1 MKIKLYILSFFLI
14 FSCENIID
22 NTISEKDY
30 VHPNTELLV
39 RIKNTNKFK
48 NSFKNNEY
56 LNSLLIKKDNKA
68 LKDVF
73 NMLGS
78 IKSDKPMTICFYK
91 SDKLY
96 YNIIGKSLEVDSI
109 SNMYRFNDE
118 NIIIFSNNP
127 KLEKNRSTKKSL
139 YERFEKIEQ
148 TNTNFSLSFDSINSK
163 KVIEKIFINDT
174 IKRFRNLYVN
184 IDSDNKMTYING
196 VIDNFYSDNDNV
208 KAAKLL
214 DDIKN
219 SEIDFEINFV
229 DNVLSDFQAISA
241 SSIDSINF
249 FDFENIRSD
258 IESFKLFQLN
268 FGNEVGN
275 INGIISTEK
284 KEVKEIENPN
294 LFKVSFSDPIIVG
307 PFIVKNH
314 INQNEE
320 IIVQDINNILYLID
334 SSGKIAW
341 SKQIDEKILNK
352 VFQVDSYKNG
362 RLQYVFSTDSQLYML
377 DRKGRDVGKF
387 PVKFNDKITL
397 PISVFDYDKNKN
409 YRICITQGNEL
420 FMFDSKG
427 TFVNGFKYKKQD
439 QIITSP
445 KHFRIQNKDLIVFK
459 TQSKFNIIN
468 RRGEVRIKLKSD
480 IKFSNDNIYSYQ
492 NNLIS
497 TSNNNEIL
505 KIDLKGNINKMKE
518 DNSNKIFIVSNNDYI
533 SYLIN
538 NSIKTQKNKIDLEF
552 GKYSDLSLHE
562 NKKNIFISLYNEQSK
577 KLYIFDEKLIPI
589 SNFPKTISSNAV
601 TKLSKNN
608 FYYSFIED
616 NNSVSLNSVSI
627 Q

>member
-22 NTISEKDY
+22 NTISEKNY
-30 VHPNTELLV
+30 IHPNTELLV

-56 LNSLLIKKDNKA
+56 LNSLLIKKDNKV
-68 LKDVF
+68 LKDIF
-73 NMLGS
+73 NMLDS
-78 IKSDKPMTICFYK
+78 IKSDKPLTICFYK

-96 YNIIGKSLEVDSI
+96 YNIIGKSLQVDSI
-109 SNMYRFNDE
+109 SNMYKFDDE

-127 KLEKNRSTKKSL
+127 KLEKNRKSEKSL
-139 YERFEKIEQ
+139 YERFDKINQ

-174 IKRFRNLYVN
+174 IKRFKNLYVN

-196 VIDNFYSDNDNV
+196 VIDNFYSENDNS

-214 DDIKN
+214 DNIKN
-219 SEIDFEINFV
+219 CEIDFEINFD
-229 DNVLSDFQAISA
+229 DNIISDFQAISA
-241 SSIDSINF
+241 STVDSTNF
-249 FDFENIRSD
+249 FDFKNIKSD

-268 FGNEVGN
+268 FGNGVGN

-284 KEVKEIENPN
+284 KEVREIENSN

-341 SKQIDEKILNK
+341 SKQIDKKILNK
-352 VFQVDSYKNG
+352 VIQVDSYKNG
-362 RLQYVFSTDSQLYML
+362 RLQYVFSTESQLYML

-387 PVKFNDKITL
+387 PLQFNDKITL
-397 PISVFDYDKNKN
+397 PISVFDYDNNKN

-427 TFVNGFKYKKQD
+427 IFVNGFKYKKQD

-459 TQSKFNIIN
+459 TKSKFNIIN
-468 RRGEVRIKLKSD
+468 RRGDIRIKLKSD
-480 IKFSNDNIYSYQ
+480 IKFSNDYIYSYQ
-492 NNLIS
+492 NNLVS
-497 TSNNNEIL
+497 TSNNNDIV
-505 KIDLKGNINKMKE
+505 KIDLKGNIDKIKE
-518 DNSNKIFIVSNNDYI
+518 DNSNKIFIVSNDDFI

-538 NSIKTQKNKIDLEF
+538 NSIKTRKNKIDLEF
-552 GKYSDLSLHE
+552 GNYSNLGMHE
-562 NKKNIFISLYNEQSK
+562 NKKNIFISL
-577 KLYIFDEKLIPI
+577 
-589 SNFPKTISSNAV
+589 
-601 TKLSKNN
+601 
-608 FYYSFIED
+608 
-616 NNSVSLNSVSI
+616 
-627 Q
+627 

>member
-14 FSCENIID
+14 FSCENIIY

-56 LNSLLIKKDNKA
+56 LNSLLVKKDNKV
-68 LKDVF
+68 LKDIF
-73 NMLGS
+73 NVLDS
-78 IKSDKPMTICFYK
+78 IKSDKPLTICFYK

-96 YNIIGKSLEVDSI
+96 YNIIGNSLQVDSI

-127 KLEKNRSTKKSL
+127 KLEKNRSPKKSL

-174 IKRFRNLYVN
+174 IKSFRNLYVN

-196 VIDNFYSDNDNV
+196 VIDNFYSDNDNI
-208 KAAKLL
+208 KADKLL

-241 SSIDSINF
+241 STIDSINF
-249 FDFENIRSD
+249 FDFENIKSD

-362 RLQYVFSTDSQLYML
+362 RLQYVFSTESQLYML

-387 PVKFNDKITL
+387 PLKFNDKITL

-409 YRICITQGNEL
+409 YRICITQGNEV

-552 GKYSDLSLHE
+552 GKYSGLSLHE
-562 NKKNIFISLYNEQSK
+562 NEKNIFISFYNEQSK
-577 KLYIFDEKLIPI
+577 KLYMFDKKLTPI
-589 SNFPKTISSNAV
+589 SNFPKIISSNAV

-608 FYYSFIED
+608 FYYSFLED
-616 NNSVSLNSVSI
+616 NNSVSLNSVAI

>member
-30 VHPNTELLV
+30 IHPNTELLV

-56 LNSLLIKKDNKA
+56 LNSLLVKKDNKV

-73 NMLGS
+73 NMLDS
-78 IKSDKPMTICFYK
+78 IESDEPLTICFYK

-96 YNIIGKSLEVDSI
+96 YNIIGKSLQLDSI
-109 SNMYRFNDE
+109 SNMFKFDDE

-127 KLEKNRSTKKSL
+127 KLEKNRSPEKSL
-139 YERFEKIEQ
+139 YKRFEKIEQ

-196 VIDNFYSDNDNV
+196 VIDNFYSENDNS
-208 KAAKLL
+208 KAYKLL

-219 SEIDFEINFV
+219 SEIDFEINFD
-229 DNVLSDFQAISA
+229 DNILTDFQAISA
-241 SSIDSINF
+241 STVNSTNF
-249 FDFENIRSD
+249 FDFENIKSD
-258 IESFKLFQLN
+258 VESFKLFQLN

-275 INGIISTEK
+275 INGIISTQK
-284 KEVKEIENPN
+284 KEVKEIEDPN
-294 LFKVSFSDPIIVG
+294 LFKVSFSDPIIIG

-314 INQNEE
+314 ITQNEE

-334 SSGKIAW
+334 NSGKIAW

-352 VFQVDSYKNG
+352 VFQIDSYKNG
-362 RLQYVFSTDSQLYML
+362 RLQYVFSTERKLYML

-387 PVKFNDKITL
+387 PLQFNDKITI

-459 TQSKFNIIN
+459 TESKFNIIN
-468 RRGEVRIKLKSD
+468 RRGEIRIKLKSD
-480 IKFSNDNIYSYQ
+480 IKFSSDNIYSYQ
-492 NNLIS
+492 NNLVS
-497 TSNNNEIL
+497 TSDNNEIL
-505 KIDLKGNINKMKE
+505 KIDLKGNISKIKE
-518 DNSNKIFIVSNNDYI
+518 DDSNRIFIVSNKDYI

-538 NSIKTQKNKIDLEF
+538 NSIKTPKNKIDLEF
-552 GKYSDLSLHE
+552 GKYSDLILHE
-562 NKKNIFISLYNEQSK
+562 NKKNIFICVYNEQSK

-608 FYYSFIED
+608 FYYSFLED

>member
-22 NTISEKDY
+22 NTVSERDY
-30 VHPNTELLV
+30 IPPNTELIV
-39 RIKNTNKFK
+39 RIKNSNKFK

-56 LNSLLIKKDNKA
+56 LNSLLVKKENKV
-68 LKDVF
+68 LKNIF
-73 NMLGS
+73 NVLDS
-78 IKSDKPMTICFYK
+78 IKSDKPLTICFYK

-96 YNIIGKSLEVDSI
+96 FNIIGKSLELDSI
-109 SNMYRFNDE
+109 SNMFRSSDE

-127 KLEKNRSTKKSL
+127 KIEKNRIFQKSL
-139 YERFEKIEQ
+139 YEKFDKIDQ

-163 KVIEKIFINDT
+163 KIIEKIFVNDT
-174 IKRFRNLYVN
+174 INGYRNLYVN

-196 VIDNFYSDNDNV
+196 VIDNFYSENDNV

-214 DDIKN
+214 DVIKN
-219 SEIDFEINFV
+219 SEIDFEINFD
-229 DNVLSDFQAISA
+229 DNTLTDFQAISA
-241 SSIDSINF
+241 STLDSVDF
-249 FDFENIRSD
+249 FDFDNIKSD

-268 FGNEVGN
+268 FGNNVGN

-284 KEVKEIENPN
+284 KEVKEIEDPN

-334 SSGKIAW
+334 HTGKIAW
-341 SKQIDEKILNK
+341 SKQIDKKILNK

-362 RLQYVFSTDSQLYML
+362 RLQYVFSTESQLYML

-387 PVKFNDKITL
+387 PLQFNDKITL
-397 PISVFDYDKNKN
+397 PISVFDYDNNKN

-427 TFVNGFKYKKQD
+427 IFVNGFKYKKQD

-459 TQSKFNIIN
+459 TRSKFNIIN
-468 RRGEVRIKLKSD
+468 RRGDIRIKLKTD
-480 IKFSNDNIYSYQ
+480 FKFSNDNIYSYQ
-492 NNLIS
+492 NNLVS
-497 TSNNNEIL
+497 TSNNNDIV
-505 KIDLKGNINKMKE
+505 KIDLKGNINKIKE
-518 DNSNKIFIVSNNDYI
+518 DNSNKIFIVSNDDFI
-533 SYLIN
+533 SYLTN
-538 NSIKTQKNKIDLEF
+538 NSIKTQKNEIDLEF
-552 GKYSDLSLHE
+552 GKYSNLRIHE
-562 NKKNIFISLYNEQSK
+562 NKKNIFVSLYNEQSK
-577 KLYIFDEKLIPI
+577 ELYLFDEKLFPV
-589 SNFPKTISSNAV
+589 SNFPKKISSNAV

-608 FYYSFIED
+608 FYYSFLGD

>member
-22 NTISEKDY
+22 NTVSEKDY
-30 VHPNTELLV
+30 IPPNTELIV

-56 LNSLLIKKDNKA
+56 LNSLLVKKDNKV
-68 LKDVF
+68 LKNIF
-73 NMLGS
+73 NVLDS
-78 IKSDKPMTICFYK
+78 IKSDKPLTICFYK
-91 SDKLY
+91 SDELY
-96 YNIIGKSLEVDSI
+96 FNIIGNSLQVDSI

-118 NIIIFSNNP
+118 NIIIYSNNP
-127 KLEKNRSTKKSL
+127 KLEKNRISEKSL

-163 KVIEKIFINDT
+163 KVIEKIFVNDT
-174 IKRFRNLYVN
+174 INGYRNLYVN

-196 VIDNFYSDNDNV
+196 VIDNFYSENDNV

-214 DDIKN
+214 DVIKN
-219 SEIDFEINFV
+219 SEIDFEINFD
-229 DNVLSDFQAISA
+229 DNILTDFQAISA
-241 SSIDSINF
+241 STLDSVDF
-249 FDFENIRSD
+249 FDFDNIKSD

-268 FGNEVGN
+268 FGNNVGN

-284 KEVKEIENPN
+284 KEVKEIEDPN

-334 SSGKIAW
+334 HTGKIAW
-341 SKQIDEKILNK
+341 SKQIDKKILNK

-362 RLQYVFSTDSQLYML
+362 RLQYVFSTESQLYML

-387 PVKFNDKITL
+387 PLQFNDKITL

-420 FMFDSKG
+420 FMFDAKG

-459 TQSKFNIIN
+459 TKSKFNIIN
-468 RRGEVRIKLKSD
+468 RRGDIRIKLKSE

-492 NNLIS
+492 NNLVS
-497 TSNNNEIL
+497 TSNNNDIV
-505 KIDLKGNINKMKE
+505 KIDLKGNIYEIKE
-518 DNSNKIFIVSNNDYI
+518 DNSNKIIIVSNDDFI
-533 SYLIN
+533 SYLTN

-552 GKYSDLSLHE
+552 GKYSNLGYMKIKKIYSLVSTM
-562 NKKNIFISLYNEQSK
+562 NNLK
-577 KLYIFDEKLIPI
+577 KLYLFDEKLFPV
-589 SNFPKTISSNAV
+589 SNFPKKISGNAV

-608 FYYSFIED
+608 FYYSFLED

>member
-56 LNSLLIKKDNKA
+56 LNSLLVKKDNKV

-73 NMLGS
+73 NMLDS
-78 IKSDKPMTICFYK
+78 IKSDKPLTICFYK

-96 YNIIGKSLEVDSI
+96 FNIIGNSLQVDSI

-127 KLEKNRSTKKSL
+127 KLEKNRSPEKSL
-139 YERFEKIEQ
+139 YRRFEKIDQ

-196 VIDNFYSDNDNV
+196 VIDNFYSENDNS

-284 KEVKEIENPN
+284 KEVREIENSN

-341 SKQIDEKILNK
+341 SKQIDKKILNK
-352 VFQVDSYKNG
+352 VVQVDSYKNG
-362 RLQYVFSTDSQLYML
+362 RLQYVFSTESRLYML

-387 PVKFNDKITL
+387 PLQFNDKITL
-397 PISVFDYDKNKN
+397 PISVFDYDNNKN

-439 QIITSP
+439 KIITSP

-459 TQSKFNIIN
+459 TKSKFNIIN
-468 RRGEVRIKLKSD
+468 RRGDIRIKLKSD

-492 NNLIS
+492 NNLVS
-497 TSNNNEIL
+497 TSENNDIV
-505 KIDLKGNINKMKE
+505 KIDLKGNIDKIKE
-518 DNSNKIFIVSNNDYI
+518 DNSNKIIIVSNDNFI
-533 SYLIN
+533 SYLTN

-552 GKYSDLSLHE
+552 GNYTNLGIHE
-562 NKKNIFISLYNEQSK
+562 NKKNIFISLYNEQSEE
-577 KLYIFDEKLIPI
+577 LYLFDEKLFPVY
-589 SNFPKTISSNAV
+589 NFPKKISGNAM

-608 FYYSFIED
+608 FYYSFLED
-616 NNSVSLNSVSI
+616 NNS
-627 Q
+627 

>member
-30 VHPNTELLV
+30 IHPNTELLV

-56 LNSLLIKKDNKA
+56 LNSLLVKKDNKV
-68 LKDVF
+68 LKNIFSAID
-73 NMLGS
+73 S
-78 IKSDKPMTICFYK
+78 IKSDKPLTICFYK

-96 YNIIGKSLEVDSI
+96 FNIIGNSLQVDSI

-118 NIIIFSNNP
+118 NIIIYSNNP
-127 KLEKNRSTKKSL
+127 NLEKNRSPKKSL
-139 YERFEKIEQ
+139 YERFEKIDQ
-148 TNTNFSLSFDSINSK
+148 TNTNFSLSFDSITSK

-174 IKRFRNLYVN
+174 IKRFGNLYVN

-196 VIDNFYSDNDNV
+196 VIDNFFSQNDNS

-214 DDIKN
+214 DVIKN
-219 SEIDFEINFV
+219 SEIDFEINFD
-229 DNVLSDFQAISA
+229 DNILTDFQAISA
-241 SSIDSINF
+241 STLDSINF
-249 FDFENIRSD
+249 FDFENIKSD

-268 FGNEVGN
+268 FGNNVGN

-284 KEVKEIENPN
+284 KEVKEIEDPN

-341 SKQIDEKILNK
+341 SKQIDKKILNK
-352 VFQVDSYKNG
+352 VVQVDSYKNG
-362 RLQYVFSTDSQLYML
+362 RLQYVFSTESQLYLL

-387 PVKFNDKITL
+387 PLQFNDKITL
-397 PISVFDYDKNKN
+397 PISVFDYDNNKN

-427 TFVNGFKYKKQD
+427 IFVNGFKYKKQD

-459 TQSKFNIIN
+459 TKSKFNIIN
-468 RRGEVRIKLKSD
+468 RRGDIRIKLKSD

-492 NNLIS
+492 NNLVS
-497 TSNNNEIL
+497 TSNNNDIV
-505 KIDLKGNINKMKE
+505 KIDLKGNINKIKE
-518 DNSNKIFIVSNNDYI
+518 DNSNKIFIVSNDDFI
-533 SYLIN
+533 SYLTN

-552 GKYSDLSLHE
+552 GNYSNLDIHE
-562 NKKNIFISLYNEQSK
+562 NKENIFISLYNEQSK
-577 KLYIFDEKLIPI
+577 ELYLFNKKLFPV
-589 SNFPKTISSNAV
+589 SNFPKKISGNAA

-608 FYYSFIED
+608 FYYSFLED

>member
-22 NTISEKDY
+22 NTISEKNY
-30 VHPNTELLV
+30 IHPNTELLV

-56 LNSLLIKKDNKA
+56 LNSLLVKKDNKV
-68 LKDVF
+68 LKDIF
-73 NMLGS
+73 NMLDS
-78 IKSDKPMTICFYK
+78 IKSDKPLTICFYK

-96 YNIIGKSLEVDSI
+96 YNIIGKSLQVDSI
-109 SNMYRFNDE
+109 SNMYKFDDE

-127 KLEKNRSTKKSL
+127 KLEKNRISEKSL
-139 YERFEKIEQ
+139 YERFDKINQ

-174 IKRFRNLYVN
+174 IKRFKNLYVN

-196 VIDNFYSDNDNV
+196 VIDNFYSENDNS

-214 DDIKN
+214 DNIKN
-219 SEIDFEINFV
+219 SEIDFEINFD
-229 DNVLSDFQAISA
+229 DNIISDFQAISA
-241 SSIDSINF
+241 STVDSTNF
-249 FDFENIRSD
+249 FDFKNIKSD

-268 FGNEVGN
+268 FGNGVGN

-284 KEVKEIENPN
+284 KEVREIENSN

-341 SKQIDEKILNK
+341 SKQIDKKILNK
-352 VFQVDSYKNG
+352 VIQVDSYKNG
-362 RLQYVFSTDSQLYML
+362 RLQYVFSTESQLYML

-387 PVKFNDKITL
+387 PLQFNDKITL
-397 PISVFDYDKNKN
+397 PISVFDYDNNKN

-427 TFVNGFKYKKQD
+427 IFVNGFKYKKQD

-459 TQSKFNIIN
+459 TKSKFNIIN
-468 RRGEVRIKLKSD
+468 RRGDIRIKLKSD
-480 IKFSNDNIYSYQ
+480 IKFSNDYIYSYQ
-492 NNLIS
+492 NNLVS
-497 TSNNNEIL
+497 TSNNNDIV
-505 KIDLKGNINKMKE
+505 KIDLKGNIDKIKE
-518 DNSNKIFIVSNNDYI
+518 DNSNKIFIVSNDDFI

-538 NSIKTQKNKIDLEF
+538 NSIKTRKNKIDLEF
-552 GKYSDLSLHE
+552 GNYSNLGMLE

-577 KLYIFDEKLIPI
+577 ELYLFDEKLFPVP
-589 SNFPKTISSNAV
+589 NFPKKITGNAV

-608 FYYSFIED
+608 FYYSFLED

>member
-30 VHPNTELLV
+30 IPPNTELIV

-56 LNSLLIKKDNKA
+56 LNSLLVKKDNKV

-73 NMLGS
+73 NILDS
-78 IKSDKPMTICFYK
+78 IKSDKPLTICFYK
-91 SDKLY
+91 SDELY
-96 YNIIGKSLEVDSI
+96 FNIIGNSLQVDSI

-118 NIIIFSNNP
+118 NIIIYSNNP
-127 KLEKNRSTKKSL
+127 KLEKNRISEKSL

-148 TNTNFSLSFDSINSK
+148 TNTNFSLSFDSITSK
-163 KVIEKIFINDT
+163 KVIEKIFVNDT
-174 IKRFRNLYVN
+174 INGYRNLYVN

-196 VIDNFYSDNDNV
+196 VIDNFYSENDNV

-214 DDIKN
+214 DVIKN
-219 SEIDFEINFV
+219 SEIDFEINFD
-229 DNVLSDFQAISA
+229 DNILTDFQAISA
-241 SSIDSINF
+241 STLDSVDF
-249 FDFENIRSD
+249 FDFDNIKSD

-268 FGNEVGN
+268 FGNNVGN

-284 KEVKEIENPN
+284 KEVKEIEDPN
-294 LFKVSFSDPIIVG
+294 LFKVNFSDPIIVG

-334 SSGKIAW
+334 HTGKIAW
-341 SKQIDEKILNK
+341 SKQIDKKILNK

-362 RLQYVFSTDSQLYML
+362 RLQYVFSTESQLYML

-387 PVKFNDKITL
+387 PLQFNDKITL

-420 FMFDSKG
+420 FMFDAKG

-468 RRGEVRIKLKSD
+468 RRGEIRIKLKSE

-492 NNLIS
+492 NNLVS
-497 TSNNNEIL
+497 TSNNNDIV
-505 KIDLKGNINKMKE
+505 KIDLKGNIYEIKE
-518 DNSNKIFIVSNNDYI
+518 DNSNKIIIVSNDDFI
-533 SYLIN
+533 SYLTN

-552 GKYSDLSLHE
+552 GKYSNLGIHK

-577 KLYIFDEKLIPI
+577 KLYLFDEKLFPV
-589 SNFPKTISSNAV
+589 SNFPKKISGNAV

-608 FYYSFIED
+608 FYYSYLED

>member
-22 NTISEKDY
+22 NPISEKDY
-30 VHPNTELLV
+30 IPQNTELLV

-48 NSFKNNEY
+48 NSFVNNEY
-56 LNSLLIKKDNKA
+56 LNSLLVKKENKV
-68 LKDVF
+68 LNDVF
-73 NMLGS
+73 NLLDS
-78 IKSDKPMTICFYK
+78 IKSDKPLTICFYK

-96 YNIIGKSLEVDSI
+96 YNIIGKSLQLDSI

-118 NIIIFSNNP
+118 NLIIFSNNP
-127 KLEKNRSTKKSL
+127 KIKKNRISEKSL
-139 YERFEKIEQ
+139 YERFEKIDQ

-196 VIDNFYSDNDNV
+196 VIDNFYSENDNS

-219 SEIDFEINFV
+219 SETDFEINF
-229 DNVLSDFQAISA
+229 DENIINDFQAISA
-241 SSIDSINF
+241 STVDSTNF
-249 FDFENIRSD
+249 FDFKNIKSD

-268 FGNEVGN
+268 FGNGVGN

-284 KEVKEIENPN
+284 KEVKEIEDPN
-294 LFKVSFSDPIIVG
+294 LFKVSFSDPIVVG
-307 PFIVKNH
+307 PFIVTNH
-314 INQNEE
+314 ITQNKE

-334 SSGKIAW
+334 NSGKIAW

-352 VFQVDSYKNG
+352 IFQIDSYKNG
-362 RLQYVFSTDSQLYML
+362 RLQYVFSTESKLYML
-377 DRKGRDVGKF
+377 DKKGRDVGKF
-387 PVKFNDKITL
+387 PLKFNDKITL

-409 YRICITQGNEL
+409 YRICIPQGNEL

-459 TQSKFNIIN
+459 TKSKFNIIN
-468 RRGEVRIKLKSD
+468 RRGEIRIKLKSD
-480 IKFSNDNIYSYQ
+480 IEFSNDDIYSYQ
-492 NNLIS
+492 NNLIT
-497 TSNNNEIL
+497 TSENNEII
-505 KIDLKGNINKMKE
+505 KIDIKGNINKMKE
-518 DNSNKIFIVSNNDYI
+518 DNSNSIFIVSNDDYI
-533 SYLIN
+533 SYLRN
-538 NSIKTQKNKIDLEF
+538 NSINTQKNKIDLEF
-552 GKYSDLSLHE
+552 GKYSNLSLHE
-562 NKKNIFISLYNEQSK
+562 NKKNTFISIYNEQSK
-577 KLYIFDEKLIPI
+577 KLYLFDDKLIPI
-589 SNFPKTISSNAV
+589 SNFPKTVSSNAEI
-601 TKLSKNN
+601 KLYNNN
-608 FYYSFIED
+608 FYYSFLEE

>member
-14 FSCENIID
+14 FSCENIVD

-30 VHPNTELLV
+30 IPTNTELLV

-56 LNSLLIKKDNKA
+56 LNSLLVKKDNKV
-68 LKDVF
+68 LNDVF
-73 NMLGS
+73 NVLDS
-78 IKSDKPMTICFYK
+78 IKSDKPLTICFYK

-96 YNIIGKSLEVDSI
+96 YNIIGKSLKVDSI

-118 NIIIFSNNP
+118 NIIIFSNNL
-127 KLEKNRSTKKSL
+127 KLKKNRSPKKSL
-139 YERFEKIEQ
+139 YERFEKIDQ

-163 KVIEKIFINDT
+163 KIIEKIFINDT

-196 VIDNFYSDNDNV
+196 VINNFYSDNDNI

-219 SEIDFEINFV
+219 SETDFEINFI

-241 SSIDSINF
+241 STIDSTNF
-249 FDFENIRSD
+249 FDFENIKSD

-341 SKQIDEKILNK
+341 SKQIDEKILNE

-362 RLQYVFSTDSQLYML
+362 RLQYVFSTDRQLYML

-387 PVKFNDKITL
+387 PLKFNDKITL

-459 TQSKFNIIN
+459 TLSKFNIIN

-518 DNSNKIFIVSNNDYI
+518 NNSNKIFIVSNNDYI

-562 NKKNIFISLYNEQSK
+562 NKKNIFISFYNEQSK

>member
-22 NTISEKDY
+22 NPISEKDY
-30 VHPNTELLV
+30 IAPNTELLV

-56 LNSLLIKKDNKA
+56 LNSLLAKKDNKF
-68 LKDVF
+68 LKNIF
-73 NMLGS
+73 NVLDS
-78 IKSDKPMTICFYK
+78 IKSDNPLLICFYK
-91 SDKLY
+91 SDKFY
-96 YNIIGKSLEVDSI
+96 FNIIGKSLQLDSI
-109 SNMYRFNDE
+109 SDIYKFEDE
-118 NIIIFSNNP
+118 NITIFSNNS
-127 KLEKNRSTKKSL
+127 KIERNRISKNSL
-139 YERFEKIEQ
+139 YEKFEKINK

-163 KVIEKIFINDT
+163 KVIEKIFINDSIT
-174 IKRFRNLYVN
+174 RYGNLYVN

-196 VIDNFYSDNDNV
+196 VIDNFYSKNNNL
-208 KAAKLL
+208 KAAKSL
-214 DDIKN
+214 DDIRN
-219 SEIDFEINFV
+219 SEIDFEINFD
-229 DNVLSDFQAISA
+229 DNILTDFQAISA
-241 SSIDSINF
+241 TSIDSINF
-249 FDFENIRSD
+249 FDFENIKSD
-258 IESFKLFQLN
+258 LKSFKLFQLN

-275 INGIISTEK
+275 INGIISTQK
-284 KEVKEIENPN
+284 KEVKEIEDPN

-314 INQNEE
+314 ITQNEE

-334 SSGKIAW
+334 NSGKIAW
-341 SKQIDEKILNK
+341 SKQIDEKMINK
-352 VFQVDSYKNG
+352 VFQIDSYKNG
-362 RLQYVFSTDSQLYML
+362 RLQYIFSTESKLYML

-387 PVKFNDKITL
+387 PLKFNDKITL

-409 YRICITQGNEL
+409 YRICIAQGNEL

-445 KHFRIQNKDLIVFK
+445 KHFRIQDKDLIVFK
-459 TQSKFNIIN
+459 TKSKFNIIN
-468 RRGEVRIKLKSD
+468 RRGEIRIKLKSD
-480 IKFSNDNIYSYQ
+480 VKFSNDNIYSYQ

-497 TSNNNEIL
+497 TSKNNEIL

-518 DNSNKIFIVSNNDYI
+518 DNSNRIFVVSNNDYF

-577 KLYIFDEKLIPI
+577 KLYMFDKKLILI
-589 SNFPKTISSNAV
+589 SNFPKTINSNAV

-608 FYYSFIED
+608 FYYSFLED

>member
-22 NTISEKDY
+22 NPISEKDY
-30 VHPNTELLV
+30 IAPNTELLV

-56 LNSLLIKKDNKA
+56 LNSLLAKKDNKF
-68 LKDVF
+68 LKNIF
-73 NMLGS
+73 NVLDS
-78 IKSDKPMTICFYK
+78 IKSDNPLIICFYK

-96 YNIIGKSLEVDSI
+96 FNIIGKSLQLDSI
-109 SNMYRFNDE
+109 SDIYKFEDE
-118 NIIIFSNNP
+118 NITIFSNNS
-127 KLEKNRSTKKSL
+127 KIERNRMSKNSL
-139 YERFEKIEQ
+139 YEKFEKINK

-163 KVIEKIFINDT
+163 KVIEKIFINDS
-174 IKRFRNLYVN
+174 ISRYGNLYLN

-196 VIDNFYSDNDNV
+196 VIDNFYPKNYNL

-214 DDIKN
+214 DDIRN
-219 SEIDFEINFV
+219 SEIDFEINFD
-229 DNVLSDFQAISA
+229 DNILTDFQAISA
-241 SSIDSINF
+241 TSIDSINF
-249 FDFENIRSD
+249 FDFENIKSD
-258 IESFKLFQLN
+258 LESFKLFQLN

-275 INGIISTEK
+275 INGIISTQE
-284 KEVKEIENPN
+284 KEVKEIEDPN

-314 INQNEE
+314 ITQNEE

-334 SSGKIAW
+334 NSGKIAW
-341 SKQIDEKILNK
+341 SKQIDEKIIDK
-352 VFQVDSYKNG
+352 VFQIDSYKNG
-362 RLQYVFSTDSQLYML
+362 RLQYIFSTESKLYML

-387 PVKFNDKITL
+387 PLKFNDKITL

-409 YRICITQGNEL
+409 YRICIAQGNEL

-459 TQSKFNIIN
+459 TKSKFNIIN
-468 RRGEVRIKLKSD
+468 RRGEIRIKLKSD
-480 IKFSNDNIYSYQ
+480 VKFSNDNIYSYQ

-505 KIDLKGNINKMKE
+505 KIDLKGNINKIKE
-518 DNSNKIFIVSNNDYI
+518 DNSNRIFVVSNNDYF

-552 GKYSDLSLHE
+552 GKYSDLSLYE

-577 KLYIFDEKLIPI
+577 KLYMFDEKLIPI

-601 TKLSKNN
+601 IKLSKNN
-608 FYYSFIED
+608 FYYSFLED

>member
-30 VHPNTELLV
+30 IPPNTELIV

-56 LNSLLIKKDNKA
+56 LNSLLVKKDNKV

-73 NMLGS
+73 NILDS
-78 IKSDKPMTICFYK
+78 IKSDKPLTICFYK
-91 SDKLY
+91 SDELY
-96 YNIIGKSLEVDSI
+96 FNIIGNSLQVDSI

-118 NIIIFSNNP
+118 NIIIYSNNP
-127 KLEKNRSTKKSL
+127 KLEKNRISEKSL

-148 TNTNFSLSFDSINSK
+148 TNTNFSLSFDSITSK
-163 KVIEKIFINDT
+163 KVIEKIFVNDT
-174 IKRFRNLYVN
+174 INGYRNLYVN

-196 VIDNFYSDNDNV
+196 VIDNFYSENDNV

-214 DDIKN
+214 DVIKN
-219 SEIDFEINFV
+219 SEIDFEINFD
-229 DNVLSDFQAISA
+229 DNILTDFQAISA
-241 SSIDSINF
+241 STLDSINF
-249 FDFENIRSD
+249 FDFENIKSD
-258 IESFKLFQLN
+258 VESFKLFQLN
-268 FGNEVGN
+268 FGNNVGN

-284 KEVKEIENPN
+284 KEVKVIEDPN
-294 LFKVSFSDPIIVG
+294 LFKVSFSDPIIIG

-334 SSGKIAW
+334 HSGKIAW

-362 RLQYVFSTDSQLYML
+362 RLQYVLSTESQLYML

-387 PVKFNDKITL
+387 PLQFNDKITL

-420 FMFDSKG
+420 FMFDAKG

-468 RRGEVRIKLKSD
+468 RRGEIRIKLKSE

-492 NNLIS
+492 NNLVS
-497 TSNNNEIL
+497 TSNNNDIV
-505 KIDLKGNINKMKE
+505 KIDLKGNIYEIKE
-518 DNSNKIFIVSNNDYI
+518 DNSNKIIIVSNDDFI
-533 SYLIN
+533 SYLTN

-552 GKYSDLSLHE
+552 GKYSNLGIHK
-562 NKKNIFISLYNEQSK
+562 NKKNLFISLYNEQSK
-577 KLYIFDEKLIPI
+577 KLYLFDEKLFPV
-589 SNFPKTISSNAV
+589 SNFPKKISGNAV

-608 FYYSFIED
+608 FYYSFLED
-616 NNSVSLNSVSI
+616 SNSVSLNSVSI

>member
-30 VHPNTELLV
+30 IHPNTELLV

-56 LNSLLIKKDNKA
+56 LNSLLVKKDNKV

-73 NMLGS
+73 NVLDS
-78 IKSDKPMTICFYK
+78 IESDEPLTICFYK

-96 YNIIGKSLEVDSI
+96 YNIIGKSLQLDSI
-109 SNMYRFNDE
+109 SNMFKFDDE

-127 KLEKNRSTKKSL
+127 KLEKNRSPEKSL
-139 YERFEKIEQ
+139 YKRFEKIEQ

-196 VIDNFYSDNDNV
+196 VIDNFYSENDNS
-208 KAAKLL
+208 KAYKLL

-219 SEIDFEINFV
+219 SEIDFEINFD
-229 DNVLSDFQAISA
+229 DNILTDFQAISA
-241 SSIDSINF
+241 STVNSTNF
-249 FDFENIRSD
+249 FDFENIKSD
-258 IESFKLFQLN
+258 VESFKLFQLN

-284 KEVKEIENPN
+284 KEVKEIEDPN

-314 INQNEE
+314 ITQNEE

-362 RLQYVFSTDSQLYML
+362 RLQYIFSSETQLYML
-377 DRKGRDVGKF
+377 DRQGRDVGKF
-387 PVKFNDKITL
+387 PLKFNDKITL

-459 TQSKFNIIN
+459 TESKFNIIN
-468 RRGEVRIKLKSD
+468 RRGEIRIKLKSD
-480 IKFSNDNIYSYQ
+480 IKFSSDNIYSYQ

-497 TSNNNEIL
+497 TSINNEIL
-505 KIDLKGNINKMKE
+505 KIDLKGNISKIKE
-518 DNSNKIFIVSNNDYI
+518 DDSNRIFIVSNKDYI

-538 NSIKTQKNKIDLEF
+538 NSIKTPKNKIDLEF
-552 GKYSDLSLHE
+552 GKYSDLILHE
-562 NKKNIFISLYNEQSK
+562 NKKNIFICVYNEQSK

-608 FYYSFIED
+608 FYYSFLED

>member
-22 NTISEKDY
+22 NTVSEKDY
-30 VHPNTELLV
+30 IHPNTQLLV

-56 LNSLLIKKDNKA
+56 LNSLLVKKDNKV

-73 NMLGS
+73 NMLDS
-78 IKSDKPMTICFYK
+78 IKSDKPLTICFYK

-96 YNIIGKSLEVDSI
+96 FNIIGNSLQVDSI
-109 SNMYRFNDE
+109 SKMHRFNDE

-127 KLEKNRSTKKSL
+127 KLKKNRSPEKSL
-139 YERFEKIEQ
+139 YRRFEKIDQ

-196 VIDNFYSDNDNV
+196 VIDNFYSENDNS

-219 SEIDFEINFV
+219 SEIDFEIDFD
-229 DNVLSDFQAISA
+229 DNIISDFQAISA
-241 SSIDSINF
+241 STVDSINF
-249 FDFENIRSD
+249 FDFKNIKSD

-268 FGNEVGN
+268 FGNGVGN
-275 INGIISTEK
+275 INGIISTDK
-284 KEVKEIENPN
+284 KEVREIENSN

-341 SKQIDEKILNK
+341 SKQIDKKILNK
-352 VFQVDSYKNG
+352 VVQVDSYKNG
-362 RLQYVFSTDSQLYML
+362 RLQYVFSTESQLYML

-387 PVKFNDKITL
+387 PLQFNDKITL
-397 PISVFDYDKNKN
+397 PISVFDYDNNKN

-427 TFVNGFKYKKQD
+427 IFVNGFKYKKQD

-459 TQSKFNIIN
+459 TKSKFNIIN
-468 RRGEVRIKLKSD
+468 RRGDIRIKLKSD

-492 NNLIS
+492 NNLVS
-497 TSNNNEIL
+497 TSNNNDIV
-505 KIDLKGNINKMKE
+505 KIDLKGNIDKIKE
-518 DNSNKIFIVSNNDYI
+518 DNSNKIIIVSNDDFI
-533 SYLIN
+533 SYLTN

-552 GKYSDLSLHE
+552 GNYSDLSLHK
-562 NKKNIFISLYNEQSK
+562 NKKNIFISLNNEQSK
-577 KLYIFDEKLIPI
+577 ELYLFDEKLFPV
-589 SNFPKTISSNAV
+589 SNFPKKISGNAV

-608 FYYSFIED
+608 FYYSFLED
-616 NNSVSLNSVSI
+616 NNSVSFNSVSI

>member
-30 VHPNTELLV
+30 IHPNTELLV

-56 LNSLLIKKDNKA
+56 LNSLLVKKDNKV

-73 NMLGS
+73 NMLDS
-78 IKSDKPMTICFYK
+78 IESDEPLTICFYK

-96 YNIIGKSLEVDSI
+96 YNIIGKSLQLDSI
-109 SNMYRFNDE
+109 SNMFKFDDE

-127 KLEKNRSTKKSL
+127 KLEKNRSPEKSL
-139 YERFEKIEQ
+139 YKRFEKIDQ

-196 VIDNFYSDNDNV
+196 VIDNFYSENDNS
-208 KAAKLL
+208 KAYKLL

-219 SEIDFEINFV
+219 SEIDFEINFD
-229 DNVLSDFQAISA
+229 DNILTDFQAISA
-241 SSIDSINF
+241 STVNSTNF
-249 FDFENIRSD
+249 FDFENIKSD
-258 IESFKLFQLN
+258 VESFKLFQLN

-284 KEVKEIENPN
+284 KEVKEIEDPN

-314 INQNEE
+314 ITQNEE

-362 RLQYVFSTDSQLYML
+362 RLQYIFSSETQLYML
-377 DRKGRDVGKF
+377 DRQGRDVGKF
-387 PVKFNDKITL
+387 PLKFNDKITL

-459 TQSKFNIIN
+459 TESKFNIIN
-468 RRGEVRIKLKSD
+468 RRGEIRIKLKSD
-480 IKFSNDNIYSYQ
+480 IKFSSDNIYSYQ
-492 NNLIS
+492 NNLVS
-497 TSNNNEIL
+497 TSDNNEIL
-505 KIDLKGNINKMKE
+505 KIDLKGNISKIKE
-518 DNSNKIFIVSNNDYI
+518 DDSNRIFIVSNKDYI

-538 NSIKTQKNKIDLEF
+538 NSIKTPKNKIDLEF
-552 GKYSDLSLHE
+552 GKYSDLILHE
-562 NKKNIFISLYNEQSK
+562 NKKNIFICVYNEQSK

-608 FYYSFIED
+608 FYYSFLED

>member
-73 NMLGS
+73 NMLDS

-294 LFKVSFSDPIIVG
+294 LFKVSFSDPIVVG

-387 PVKFNDKITL
+387 PVKFDDKITL
-397 PISVFDYDKNKN
+397 PVSVFDYDKNKN
-409 YRICITQGNEL
+409 YRICITQGNEV

-552 GKYSDLSLHE
+552 GKYSDISLHE
-562 NKKNIFISLYNEQSK
+562 NEKNIFISLYNEQSK
-577 KLYIFDEKLIPI
+577 KLYMFDKKLTPI
-589 SNFPKTISSNAV
+589 SNFPKIISSNAV

-608 FYYSFIED
+608 FYYSFLED
-616 NNSVSLNSVSI
+616 NNSVSLNSVAI

>member
-22 NTISEKDY
+22 NTVSENDY
-30 VHPNTELLV
+30 IPPNTELIV

-56 LNSLLIKKDNKA
+56 LNSLLVKKENKVLKNIFNA
-68 LKDVF
+68 LD
-73 NMLGS
+73 S
-78 IKSDKPMTICFYK
+78 IKSDKPLTICFYK

-96 YNIIGKSLEVDSI
+96 YNIIGKSIQLDSI
-109 SNMYRFNDE
+109 SNMFRSDDE

-127 KLEKNRSTKKSL
+127 KIEKNRSPKKSL
-139 YERFEKIEQ
+139 YERFDKIDQ

-163 KVIEKIFINDT
+163 KVIEKIFVNDT
-174 IKRFRNLYVN
+174 ISRYGNLYVN

-196 VIDNFYSDNDNV
+196 VIDNFYPENDNV

-214 DDIKN
+214 DVIKN
-219 SEIDFEINFV
+219 SEIDFEINFD
-229 DNVLSDFQAISA
+229 DNVLTDFQAISA
-241 SSIDSINF
+241 STLDSINF
-249 FDFENIRSD
+249 FDFENIKSD
-258 IESFKLFQLN
+258 VESFKLFQLN
-268 FGNEVGN
+268 FGNNVGN

-284 KEVKEIENPN
+284 KEVKEIEDPN

-320 IIVQDINNILYLID
+320 IMVQDINNILYLID

-341 SKQIDEKILNK
+341 SKQIDKKILNK
-352 VFQVDSYKNG
+352 VVQVDSYQNG
-362 RLQYVFSTDSQLYML
+362 RLQYVFSTESQLYML

-387 PVKFNDKITL
+387 PLQFNDKITL
-397 PISVFDYDKNKN
+397 PISVFDYDNNKN

-427 TFVNGFKYKKQD
+427 IFVNGFKYKKQD

-459 TQSKFNIIN
+459 TKSKFNIIN
-468 RRGEVRIKLKSD
+468 RRGDIRIKLKSD
-480 IKFSNDNIYSYQ
+480 IKFSNDNIYSYE
-492 NNLIS
+492 NNLVS
-497 TSNNNEIL
+497 TSNNNDIV
-505 KIDLKGNINKMKE
+505 KIDLNGNIGKIKE
-518 DNSNKIFIVSNNDYI
+518 DNSNKIFIVSNDDFI
-533 SYLIN
+533 SYLTN

-552 GKYSDLSLHE
+552 GKYSSLSIHE

-577 KLYIFDEKLIPI
+577 ELYLFDKKLFLV
-589 SNFPKTISSNAV
+589 SNFPKKISGNAV

-608 FYYSFIED
+608 FYYSFLED

>member
-56 LNSLLIKKDNKA
+56 LNSLLVKKDNKV

-73 NMLGS
+73 NMLDS
-78 IKSDKPMTICFYK
+78 IKSDKPLTICFYK

-96 YNIIGKSLEVDSI
+96 YNIIGNSLQVDSI

-174 IKRFRNLYVN
+174 IKRFRNLYLN

-294 LFKVSFSDPIIVG
+294 LFKVSFSDPIVVG

-352 VFQVDSYKNG
+352 IFQVDSYKNG

-387 PVKFNDKITL
+387 PLKFNDKITL

-505 KIDLKGNINKMKE
+505 KIDLKGNINKMNE
-518 DNSNKIFIVSNNDYI
+518 DNSNKIFVVSNNDYI

-552 GKYSDLSLHE
+552 GKYSDLSLHK

-589 SNFPKTISSNAV
+589 SNFPKIISSNAV

-608 FYYSFIED
+608 FYYSFLED
-616 NNSVSLNSVSI
+616 NNSVSLNSVAI

>member
-14 FSCENIID
+14 FSCENIIY

-56 LNSLLIKKDNKA
+56 LNSLLVKKDNKV
-68 LKDVF
+68 LKDIF
-73 NMLGS
+73 NVLDS
-78 IKSDKPMTICFYK
+78 IKSDKPLTICFYK

-96 YNIIGKSLEVDSI
+96 YNIIGNSLQVDSI

-127 KLEKNRSTKKSL
+127 KLEKNRSPKKSL

-196 VIDNFYSDNDNV
+196 VIDNFYSDNDNI

-219 SEIDFEINFV
+219 SEIDFEINFI

-241 SSIDSINF
+241 STIDSINF
-249 FDFENIRSD
+249 FDFENIKSD

-362 RLQYVFSTDSQLYML
+362 RLQYVFSTESQLYML

-387 PVKFNDKITL
+387 PLKFNDKITL

-409 YRICITQGNEL
+409 YRICITQGNEV

-552 GKYSDLSLHE
+552 GKYSGLSLHE
-562 NKKNIFISLYNEQSK
+562 NEKNIFISFYNEQSK
-577 KLYIFDEKLIPI
+577 KLYMFDKKLTPI
-589 SNFPKTISSNAV
+589 SNFPKIISSNAV

-608 FYYSFIED
+608 FYYSFLED
-616 NNSVSLNSVSI
+616 NNSVSLNSVAI

>member
-48 NSFKNNEY
+48 NSFKNNGY
-56 LNSLLIKKDNKA
+56 LNSLLIKKDNKV

-73 NMLGS
+73 NMLDS

-249 FDFENIRSD
+249 FDFENIKSD

-294 LFKVSFSDPIIVG
+294 LFKVSFSDPIVVG

-387 PVKFNDKITL
+387 PLKFNDKITL

-552 GKYSDLSLHE
+552 GKYSDISLHE
-562 NKKNIFISLYNEQSK
+562 NEKNIFISLYNEQSK
-577 KLYIFDEKLIPI
+577 KLYMFDKKLTPI
-589 SNFPKTISSNAV
+589 SNFPKIISSNAV

-608 FYYSFIED
+608 FYYSFLED
-616 NNSVSLNSVSI
+616 NNSVSLNSVAI

>member
-1 MKIKLYILSFFLI
+1 
-14 FSCENIID
+14 
-22 NTISEKDY
+22 
-30 VHPNTELLV
+30 
-39 RIKNTNKFK
+39 
-48 NSFKNNEY
+48 
-56 LNSLLIKKDNKA
+56 
-68 LKDVF
+68 
-73 NMLGS
+73 
-78 IKSDKPMTICFYK
+78 
-91 SDKLY
+91 
-96 YNIIGKSLEVDSI
+96 
-109 SNMYRFNDE
+109 
-118 NIIIFSNNP
+118 
-127 KLEKNRSTKKSL
+127 
-139 YERFEKIEQ
+139 
-148 TNTNFSLSFDSINSK
+148 
-163 KVIEKIFINDT
+163 
-174 IKRFRNLYVN
+174 
-184 IDSDNKMTYING
+184 MTYING
-196 VIDNFYSDNDNV
+196 VINNFYSDNDNI

-219 SEIDFEINFV
+219 SETDFEINFI

-241 SSIDSINF
+241 STIDSTNF
-249 FDFENIRSD
+249 FDFENIKSD

-387 PVKFNDKITL
+387 PLKFNDKITL

-459 TQSKFNIIN
+459 TLSKFNIIN

-518 DNSNKIFIVSNNDYI
+518 NNSNKIFIVSNNDYI

-562 NKKNIFISLYNEQSK
+562 NKKNIFISFYNEQSK

-616 NNSVSLNSVSI
+616 NNSVSLNSVST

>member
-30 VHPNTELLV
+30 IHPNTELLV

-56 LNSLLIKKDNKA
+56 LNSLLVKKDNKV

-73 NMLGS
+73 NMLDS
-78 IKSDKPMTICFYK
+78 IESDEPLTICFYK

-96 YNIIGKSLEVDSI
+96 YNIIGKSLQLDSI
-109 SNMYRFNDE
+109 SNMFKFDDE

-127 KLEKNRSTKKSL
+127 KLEKNRSPEKSL
-139 YERFEKIEQ
+139 YKRFEKIDQ

-196 VIDNFYSDNDNV
+196 VIDNFYSENDYS
-208 KAAKLL
+208 KAYKLL

-219 SEIDFEINFV
+219 SEIDFEINFD
-229 DNVLSDFQAISA
+229 DNILTDFQAISA
-241 SSIDSINF
+241 STVNSTNF
-249 FDFENIRSD
+249 FDFENIKSD
-258 IESFKLFQLN
+258 VESFKLFQLN

-284 KEVKEIENPN
+284 KEVKEIEDPN

-314 INQNEE
+314 ITQNEE

-362 RLQYVFSTDSQLYML
+362 RLQYIFSSETQLYML
-377 DRKGRDVGKF
+377 DRQGRDVGKF
-387 PVKFNDKITL
+387 PLKFNDKITL

-459 TQSKFNIIN
+459 TESKFNIIN
-468 RRGEVRIKLKSD
+468 RRGEIRIKLKSD
-480 IKFSNDNIYSYQ
+480 IKFSSDNIYSYQ
-492 NNLIS
+492 NNLVS
-497 TSNNNEIL
+497 TSDNNEIL
-505 KIDLKGNINKMKE
+505 KIDLKGNISKIKE
-518 DNSNKIFIVSNNDYI
+518 DDSNRIFIVSNKDYI

-538 NSIKTQKNKIDLEF
+538 NSIKTPKNKIDLEF
-552 GKYSDLSLHE
+552 GKYSDLILHE
-562 NKKNIFISLYNEQSK
+562 NKKNIFICVYNEQSK

-608 FYYSFIED
+608 FYYSFLED

>member
-30 VHPNTELLV
+30 IHPNTELLV

-56 LNSLLIKKDNKA
+56 LNSLLIKKDNKV

-73 NMLGS
+73 NMLDS
-78 IKSDKPMTICFYK
+78 IKSDKPLTICFYK

-96 YNIIGKSLEVDSI
+96 FNIIGNSLQVDSI

-127 KLEKNRSTKKSL
+127 KLEKNRISEKSL
-139 YERFEKIEQ
+139 YERFEKIDQ

-163 KVIEKIFINDT
+163 KIIQKIFINDT

-196 VIDNFYSDNDNV
+196 VIDNFYSDNDNI

-294 LFKVSFSDPIIVG
+294 LFKVSFSDPIVVG

-387 PVKFNDKITL
+387 PLQFNDKITL
-397 PISVFDYDKNKN
+397 PISVFDYDNNKN

-552 GKYSDLSLHE
+552 GKYSDISLHE
-562 NKKNIFISLYNEQSK
+562 NEKNIFISLYNEQSK
-577 KLYIFDEKLIPI
+577 KLYMFDKKLTPI
-589 SNFPKTISSNAV
+589 SNFPKIISSNAV

-608 FYYSFIED
+608 FYYSFLED
-616 NNSVSLNSVSI
+616 NNSVSLNSVAI